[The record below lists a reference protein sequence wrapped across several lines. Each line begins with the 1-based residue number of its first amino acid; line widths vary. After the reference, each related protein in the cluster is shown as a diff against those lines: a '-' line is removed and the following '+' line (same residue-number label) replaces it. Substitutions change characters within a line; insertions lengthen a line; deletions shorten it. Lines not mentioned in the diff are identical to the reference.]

1 MVLLRLHL
9 AVTLAALLLSGCKF
23 DPAVYGLGYQPCDTT
38 SDCTAGGLVCLKGL
52 CVPDCQGAYTV
63 AWLEP
68 ESIDDIGY
76 EFAKICPG
84 GECEVVVLKDD
95 EIELAFL
102 DVALPPG
109 TFLDLGS
116 KKGEV
121 HDCSRVVVRFSIL
134 APDMDPEPQGRDL
147 SVVIRGEGATGVV
160 PRDQNGII
168 ILQKDDGRDPY
179 EQFREYTYFYVIDTN
194 IFPWPVRLRL
204 VPVANNTTAFFAI
217 RDFEMSCC
225 N

>member
-9 AVTLAALLLSGCKF
+9 AVALIALLLSGCKF

-38 SDCTAGGLVCLKGL
+38 ADCIAGGLVCLKGL
-52 CVPDCQGAYTV
+52 CVPDCQNAYTV

-68 ESIDDIGY
+68 ESFDDIGD

-84 GECEVVVLKDD
+84 GECEVSVL
-95 EIELAFL
+95 EEHEPGLAFL

-109 TFLDLGS
+109 TFIDLGS
-116 KKGEV
+116 AKSKVDG
-121 HDCSRVVVRFSIL
+121 CNRVVFRFSIL
-134 APDMDPEPQGRDL
+134 APDLDPEPQGRDL

-168 ILQKDDGRDPY
+168 ILQKDDGRDLY
-179 EQFREYTYFYVIDTN
+179 KQFSENTYFYVVDTS

-204 VPVANNTTAFFAI
+204 VPVVSTATTFFAI

-225 N
+225 D

>member
-9 AVTLAALLLSGCKF
+9 AVALAALLLSGCKF

-38 SDCTAGGLVCLKGL
+38 DDCTAGGLVCLKGL
-52 CVPDCQGAYTV
+52 CVPDCQGADTV

-68 ESIDDIGY
+68 ETRETVDW
-76 EFAKICPG
+76 ICPG
-84 GECEVVVLKDD
+84 AECDVFDNLEVGVKY
-95 EIELAFL
+95 L

-109 TFLDLGS
+109 TFLDLFS
-116 KKGEV
+116 QKDSV
-121 HDCSRVVVRFSIL
+121 DNCSRVVIRFSIL
-134 APDMDPEPQGRDL
+134 APDTGEPQGLEL
-147 SVVIRGEGATGVV
+147 SVVIRGLDATGVV
-160 PRDQNGII
+160 HRDQNGII
-168 ILQKDDGRDPY
+168 TLSKFNKDADVYR
-179 EQFREYTYFYVIDTN
+179 QFNENTYFYVVDTS

-204 VPVANNTTAFFAI
+204 VPIANNTTAFFAI

>member
-1 MVLLRLHL
+1 MVLLRIPL

-38 SDCTAGGLVCLKGL
+38 ADCDAGGLVCLKGL

-68 ESIDDIGY
+68 GSVDDTGD
-76 EFAKICPG
+76 EFDKTCPG
-84 GECEVVVLKDD
+84 GECEVLDNQ
-95 EIELAFL
+95 ELDVKYL

-109 TFLDLGS
+109 TFLDLFS
-116 KKGEV
+116 TKSSVE
-121 HDCSRVVVRFSIL
+121 DCKRVVIRFSIL
-134 APDMDPEPQGRDL
+134 APDTGEPQGLEL
-147 SVVIRGEGATGVV
+147 SVVIRGKDATGLV
-160 PRDQNGII
+160 PGVLALTKHNKEEDIYKQF
-168 ILQKDDGRDPY
+168 LQH
-179 EQFREYTYFYVIDTN
+179 THFYVVDTE

-204 VPVANNTTAFFAI
+204 VPIANNTTAFFAI